1 MKYIKLFEDLSIDD
15 LNTEGIES
23 GDNVYVVK
31 VSTLGGPDY
40 GFEGFV
46 FFRASNAEEAKENFG
61 AQMLGKDWQ
70 EALNDKKIATR
81 HYKNFEEFIYDFLE
95 DSYYEGWNIS
105 GHVYSIFP
113 FKPFMKLKDSSS
125 DENII
130 NLYNE
135 GWGDDEEEI
144 IEGELEAMDEM
155 SAMVG
160 ADEALDLFLTWKF
173 GWEPNGTV
181 TLSQK
186 WKDTPYDYQLLLYK
200 YNKNL
205 SPEDIEGY
213 ELLRR
218 LKNRAI

>member
-1 MKYIKLFEDLSIDD
+1 MKYIKLFEDLSIED

-31 VSTLGGPDY
+31 VSVTGGPDY

-61 AQMLGKDWQ
+61 AQMLGKDWK
-70 EALNDKKIATR
+70 ETLNDKKIAIR

-95 DSYYEGWNIS
+95 DSYYEEWNIS
-105 GHVYSIFP
+105 GYVYSIFP
-113 FKPFMKLKDSSS
+113 FKPFMKLKGDSS

-173 GWEPNGTV
+173 GWDPNGTV
-181 TLSQK
+181 TLRQK
-186 WKDTPYDYQLLLYK
+186 WEDTPYDYKLILYK
-200 YNKNL
+200 YNKDL
-205 SPEDIEGY
+205 PPDEIKAYKAAGIIKG
-213 ELLRR
+213 R
-218 LKNRAI
+218 II

>member
-31 VSTLGGPDY
+31 ISATSGPDY

-61 AQMLGKDWQ
+61 AQMLDKDWK
-70 EALNDKKIATR
+70 ETLNDKKIAIR

-105 GHVYSIFP
+105 GHIYSIFP
-113 FKPFMKLKDSSS
+113 FKPFMKLKEPSGD
-125 DENII
+125 DNII
-130 NLYNE
+130 NLYYE
-135 GWGDDEEEI
+135 GWEDNEEEI
-144 IEGELEAMDEM
+144 IEGELEAVDKM

-160 ADEALDLFLTWKF
+160 SDEALDLFLTWKF

-186 WKDTPYDYQLLLYK
+186 WKDTPYDYKVVLYK

-205 SPEDIEGY
+205 PPDEVKAYKAAGIIKG
-213 ELLRR
+213 R
-218 LKNRAI
+218 II

>member
-31 VSTLGGPDY
+31 VSATGGPDY

-46 FFRASNAEEAKENFG
+46 FFRATNAEEAKENFG

-70 EALNDKKIATR
+70 EALNDKKIAIR

-95 DSYYEGWNIS
+95 DSYYEQWNIS
-105 GHVYSIFP
+105 GHIYSIFP
-113 FKPFMKLKDSSS
+113 FKPFMKLKGPSG

-160 ADEALDLFLTWKF
+160 FDEALDLFLTWKF

>member
-31 VSTLGGPDY
+31 ISATSGPDY

-61 AQMLGKDWQ
+61 AQMLGEDWK
-70 EALNDKKIATR
+70 ETLNDKKIAIR

-95 DSYYEGWNIS
+95 DSYYEQWNIS
-105 GHVYSIFP
+105 GHIYSIFP
-113 FKPFMKLKDSSS
+113 FKPFMKLKGPSG

-186 WKDTPYDYQLLLYK
+186 WKDTPYDYKVVLYK

-205 SPEDIEGY
+205 PPDEVKAYKAAGIIKG
-213 ELLRR
+213 R
-218 LKNRAI
+218 II

>member
-31 VSTLGGPDY
+31 ISATGGPDY

-61 AQMLGKDWQ
+61 AQMLGKGWKKT
-70 EALNDKKIATR
+70 LNDKKIATR

-105 GHVYSIFP
+105 GHIYSIFP
-113 FKPFMKLKDSSS
+113 FKPFMKLKGPSGD
-125 DENII
+125 DNII

-135 GWGDDEEEI
+135 GWEDDGKEI
-144 IEGELEAMDEM
+144 MEGELEAMDEM

-186 WKDTPYDYQLLLYK
+186 WKDTPADYQLLLYK

>member
-31 VSTLGGPDY
+31 ISATGGPDY

-70 EALNDKKIATR
+70 EALNDKKIAIR

-105 GHVYSIFP
+105 GHIYSIFP
-113 FKPFMKLKDSSS
+113 FKPFMKLKGPSG

-144 IEGELEAMDEM
+144 IEGELEAMNEM

>member
-31 VSTLGGPDY
+31 ISATSGPDY

-61 AQMLGKDWQ
+61 AQMIGKDWQ
-70 EALNDKKIATR
+70 KALHNKKISMR
-81 HYKNFEEFIYDFLE
+81 HYKKFDDFLS
-95 DSYYEGWNIS
+95 DFLDDGYFEGWDLS
-105 GHVYSIFP
+105 GHIYSVFT
-113 FKPFMKLKDSSS
+113 FKPFMKLKGPSG
-125 DENII
+125 DEHII

-135 GWGDDEEEI
+135 GWEDNEEEI

-160 ADEALDLFLTWKF
+160 FDEALDLFLTWKF

-186 WKDTPYDYQLLLYK
+186 WKDTPYDYKVVLYK

-205 SPEDIEGY
+205 PPDEVKAYKAAGIIKG
-213 ELLRR
+213 R
-218 LKNRAI
+218 II

>member
-31 VSTLGGPDY
+31 ISATSGPDY

-61 AQMLGKDWQ
+61 AQMLGEDWK
-70 EALNDKKIATR
+70 EALNDKKIAIR

-105 GHVYSIFP
+105 GHIYSIFP
-113 FKPFMKLKDSSS
+113 FKPFMKLKEPSGDY
-125 DENII
+125 NII
-130 NLYNE
+130 NLYYE
-135 GWGDDEEEI
+135 GWEDNEEEI
-144 IEGELEAMDEM
+144 IEGELEAMDKM

-186 WKDTPYDYQLLLYK
+186 WKDTPYDYKVVLYK

-205 SPEDIEGY
+205 PPDEVKAYKAAGIIKG
-213 ELLRR
+213 R
-218 LKNRAI
+218 II